1 MRFLL
6 IAIALVLL
14 TGCSAQF
21 DQVGRS
27 VDKNARTLDLIQTE
41 QQLLGQEVAAI
52 TVVTEGLQGADE
64 QTQQRLLARL
74 GQINS
79 KLDQLRMQLA
89 DNNEFMRSVSARVD
103 LLTTKLGIATLGD
116 YKETTVTDDS
126 IDVLPEEG
134 KSIFQSAMSDRGKG
148 EYEFAAAGF
157 TEFLTKYPDS
167 ELSDNALF
175 RLGELA
181 WLDKNEESAL
191 SNYVRLLDQ
200 FPDSE
205 LRADTL
211 LKIFTMMTESGN
223 SEAAGR
229 YLQQLE
235 AEFPGSEQAGL
246 AKGAVN

>member
-21 DQVGRS
+21 DQVGRA
-27 VDKNARTLDLIQTE
+27 VDKNARSLDVIQPE
-41 QQLLGQEVAAI
+41 QQLLRQEVAAI
-52 TVVTEGLQGADE
+52 TAVTEGLQGADE

-74 GQINS
+74 GQING
-79 KLDQLRMQLA
+79 KLDQLKMQLA

-116 YKETTVTDDS
+116 YKETPTTDDS
-126 IDVLPEEG
+126 IVVLPEEG
-134 KSIFQSAMSDRGKG
+134 KSIFQAAMSDRGKG
-148 EYEFAAAGF
+148 DYEFAVAGF

-181 WLDKNEESAL
+181 WLDKDEESAL
-191 SNYVRLLDQ
+191 AYYARLLDQ

-211 LKIFTMMTESGN
+211 LKTFSMLTESGN
-223 SEAAGR
+223 SDAAGR

-235 AEFPGSEQAGL
+235 DEFPDSEQVGL
-246 AKGAVN
+246 AKAAVN